1 MTFVEEERY
10 ALNKTKVDQ
19 KSHKII
25 LPGQFHHSQV
35 MLGFWFI
42 KIEFFFFFFFSISG
56 GPLLKIKT

>member
-42 KIEFFFFFFFSISG
+42 KIEFFFFSSTSG

>member
-10 ALNKTKVDQ
+10 ALNKTKVHQ
-19 KSHKII
+19 KSHKGV

-42 KIEFFFFFFFSISG
+42 KIEFFFFFF
-56 GPLLKIKT
+56 PLLVVHF

>member
-10 ALNKTKVDQ
+10 ALNMTKVDQ

-42 KIEFFFFFFFSISG
+42 KIEFFFFCLYVKSLVFVY
-56 GPLLKIKT
+56 